1 MKRKI
6 EIEKEKPKSIS
17 CNKPFNIER
26 HGLRG
31 GAHSGHGPSL
41 RYEADPGSFQAE
53 IENCICKVGYF
64 NVV

>member
-1 MKRKI
+1 MKRKT

-31 GAHSGHGPSL
+31 GA
-41 RYEADPGSFQAE
+41 PGCVMKGARTHFRQKLQTSVYV
-53 IENCICKVGYF
+53 NVGYF